1 LWCGLPTAGS
11 THDWSFFNVP
21 RLSRAGQSLG
31 VYGGK
36 IVHGW
41 PLIIRSMGALMRRFV
56 FDRFVGS
63 RRA

>member
-1 LWCGLPTAGS
+1 
-11 THDWSFFNVP
+11 VP

-41 PLIIRSMGALMRRFV
+41 PLIIRSMGALMRRFMFERV
-56 FDRFVGS
+56 IGS
-63 RRA
+63 RGR